1 MSESLRHFTTF
12 ITPWGQF
19 CSNVLP
25 YGIGSGSE
33 KFQKCMSRIL
43 EGLEEAECNIDDVP
57 VHAPT
62 RELHNKRL
70 EQVLEQLATGGVT
83 LNIKKCVFRATRFKF
98 LGNVVSA
105 HGIEVDP
112 EKVAAVTD
120 LTALKSVH
128 NVHVFLGIVNH
139 MSKGSH
145 AGGPP
150 VGLGTT
156 SMKGI

>member
-1 MSESLRHFTTF
+1 
-12 ITPWGQF
+12 
-19 CSNVLP
+19 
-25 YGIGSGSE
+25 
-33 KFQKCMSRIL
+33 MSRIL

-83 LNIKKCVFRATRFKF
+83 LNIKKCVFKATRFKF

-105 HGIEVDP
+105 HG
-112 EKVAAVTD
+112 KVAAVTD

-128 NVHVFLGIVNH
+128 DVHVFLGIVNH

-145 AGGPP
+145 ARGPP